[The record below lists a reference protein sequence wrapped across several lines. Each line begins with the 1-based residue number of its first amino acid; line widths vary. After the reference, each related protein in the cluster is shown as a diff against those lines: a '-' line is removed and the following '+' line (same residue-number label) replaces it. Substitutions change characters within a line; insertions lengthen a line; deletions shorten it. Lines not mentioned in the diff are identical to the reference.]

1 MNSKLFSSF
10 GLIFSIIYLIFAIGS
25 MLINNKWYDYLNVF
39 VTTMLI
45 IYFYSELKKKN
56 SNLNF
61 CNRVI
66 FKYILKQFKVNQDPV
81 ANKESI
87 IKGKKFRFT
96 ILTESLL

>member
-45 IYFYSELKKKN
+45 IYFYSELKKK
-56 SNLNF
+56 
-61 CNRVI
+61 
-66 FKYILKQFKVNQDPV
+66 
-81 ANKESI
+81 E
-87 IKGKKFRFT
+87 
-96 ILTESLL
+96 